1 MISFD
6 FDSTSKFSLVL
17 DETGTPFIWNKSWI
31 LNSWKIIKTF
41 NTFQEAKDAYTSY
54 KKEPENIS

>member
-6 FDSTSKFSLVL
+6 FDSKFSLML
-17 DETGTPFIWNKSWI
+17 DETGTPFIWDRSWF
-31 LNSWKIIKTF
+31 LNSWRIIKTF
-41 NTFQEAKDAYTSY
+41 NTFQEAKDAYISY